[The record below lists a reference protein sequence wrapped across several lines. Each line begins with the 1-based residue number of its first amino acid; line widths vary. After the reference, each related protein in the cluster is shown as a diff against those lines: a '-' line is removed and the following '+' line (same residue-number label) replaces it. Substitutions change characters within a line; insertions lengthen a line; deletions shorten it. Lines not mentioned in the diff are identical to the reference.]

1 MILPFET
8 KKRRRK
14 NCEEKKLLPT
24 YLIIKKYV
32 FVCHMPKLKQK
43 KTLITRHKPRI
54 INKQLKLYVTQNFY
68 SKKKKHSRNHHA
80 QKEYFRVI
88 LSTN

>member
-1 MILPFET
+1 VNFHQVFQKKFKKWKNEKFYIHQKKSNSESGLLRNPMILPFET

-14 NCEEKKLLPT
+14 KLRRKKLLPT

-43 KTLITRHKPRI
+43 KTHDT
-54 INKQLKLYVTQNFY
+54 KQKL
-68 SKKKKHSRNHHA
+68 
-80 QKEYFRVI
+80 
-88 LSTN
+88 